1 MTSRQW
7 QPPRLR
13 LFEAAHRRAT
23 WLELLYDLV
32 FVVAVAELAA
42 VLAEGA
48 GTAGILTFVG
58 LFVPVWWA
66 WAGYVFYANRFDTDD
81 VSHRLLALPQILAV
95 ASMAASVGDIE
106 QRSGLF
112 AVSYAAARVLLIVAY
127 VRAGRHVPEAR
138 PLTARYATGFAVA
151 VVIWL
156 ASLAVEPPQRYAL
169 WAVALVID
177 LATPLLA
184 RRHQGK
190 LPPQTEHLPER
201 FGLFVVIVLGEV
213 VAAVVIGLKGHDVTP
228 GALLIALAGVAIA
241 MGFWWL
247 YFGHLDESVVLRTRL
262 AGQVW
267 VYSHLPLSLGLVAFG
282 IGIEHAIAHP
292 SRTSGSVAVP
302 AALALAV
309 LGVQHLCSRG
319 RRAGVIRLAAAAL
332 VLAASLLP
340 VVVALPAILLVAAA
354 QVAYDLSRPLSAEGG
369 A

>member
-1 MTSRQW
+1 VTSSRQW

-13 LFEAAHRRAT
+13 LFEEAHRRAT

-42 VLAEGA
+42 VLAG
-48 GTAGILTFVG
+48 GDDLGRILTFVG

-81 VSHRLLALPQILAV
+81 VSHRLLAIPQILAV
-95 ASMAASVGDIE
+95 ATMAASVGDLAE
-106 QRSGLF
+106 RSALF
-112 AVSYAAARVLLIVAY
+112 AIAYAVARVFLILAY

-138 PLTARYATGFAVA
+138 PLAARYAAGFAVA
-151 VVIWL
+151 SLVWL
-156 ASLAVEPPQRYAL
+156 ASLAVEPPQRYAF
-169 WAVALVID
+169 WAVAMLVD

-213 VAAVVIGLKGHDVTP
+213 VAAVVTGLKGHDVTP
-228 GALLIALAGVAIA
+228 GSLAIALAGVAIA

-292 SRTSGSVAVP
+292 AATSWAVGVP
-302 AALALAV
+302 AALVLAM
-309 LGVQHLCSRG
+309 LGVQHLCSLD
-319 RRAGVIRLAAAAL
+319 RRAGAIRLAAAAL
-332 VLAASLLP
+332 TLATS
-340 VVVALPAILLVAAA
+340 ALPTAAALPLILAYAAA
-354 QVAYDLSRPLSAEGG
+354 QVAYDLLRPQPEG
-369 A
+369 AA

>member
-1 MTSRQW
+1 MTSSRQW

-13 LFEAAHRRAT
+13 LFEEAHRRAT

-42 VLAEGA
+42 VLAG
-48 GTAGILTFVG
+48 GNDLGRILTFVG

-95 ASMAASVGDIE
+95 ATMAASVGDIE
-106 QRSGLF
+106 QRSALF
-112 AVSYAAARVLLIVAY
+112 AIAYAVARVLLIVAY
-127 VRAGRHVPEAR
+127 ARAGRHVPEAR
-138 PLTARYATGFAVA
+138 PLATRYAAGFAVA
-151 VVIWL
+151 VVLWL
-156 ASLAVEPPQRYAL
+156 ASLAVEPPARYWF
-169 WAVALVID
+169 WAAAIVID

-184 RRHQGK
+184 RRYQGR

-228 GALLIALAGVAIA
+228 GTLLIALAGVAIA

-282 IGIEHAIAHP
+282 IGIEHTIAHP
-292 SRTSGSVAVP
+292 SSTSWSVGVP
-302 AALALAV
+302 TALVLAMI
-309 LGVQHLCSRG
+309 GVQHLCSRD
-319 RRAGVIRLAAAAL
+319 RRAAAIRFGAAVLALATSALPTAAAL
-332 VLAASLLP
+332 PL
-340 VVVALPAILLVAAA
+340 ILLYAAA
-354 QVAYDLSRPLSAEGG
+354 QVAYDLLRPRPEG
-369 A
+369 AA